1 MEGWTD
7 GCGYLVESLSSVTVI
22 TSTFG
27 LPTIW
32 EEEKIIVELFI
43 VFFPP
48 EKREKAEN
56 GWVRLKTRKVADHAY
71 GNFRFRR
78 DKVFRQDLQM
88 LFEVVL
94 LVCDV

>member
-27 LPTIW
+27 LPSIC

-43 VFFPP
+43 FSSR
-48 EKREKAEN
+48 EEKAEN

-78 DKVFRQDLQM
+78 DKVFLQDLQM

-94 LVCDV
+94 VVCDV